1 MKTMKKIILISILL
15 LSCCL
20 FYGQGSSN
28 LGFNQVLNYEY
39 TSSLGAYSELT
50 VGTLTVPSNKVWKIT
65 SGSLHDNLNRGDQSA
80 ALLVGKLTVF
90 EINRSGNYGVA
101 NTLLTPIW
109 LSSGTY
115 SVKIQNRYSSGL
127 TFSGGLSI
135 VEFNVE

>member
-1 MKTMKKIILISILL
+1 MKKTILISFLL
-15 LSCCL
+15 LSCTL
-20 FYGQGSSN
+20 FYGQGTSYN
-28 LGFNQVLNYEY
+28 LGFSQVLNYEY
-39 TSSLGAYSELT
+39 TSNLGGYSELT

-65 SGSLHDNLNRGDQSA
+65 SGSLHDNLPQGQYSA

-115 SVKIQNRYSSGL
+115 SVKIQNRYQNPL

>member
-1 MKTMKKIILISILL
+1 M
-15 LSCCL
+15 SCSL

-28 LGFNQVLNYEY
+28 LGFSQVLNYEY
-39 TSSLGAYSELT
+39 TSSLSAYSEVT

-65 SGSLHDNLNRGDQSA
+65 SGSLQRDDNNSTNSCV
-80 ALLVGKLTVF
+80 LLVGKLTVF
-90 EINRSGNYGVA
+90 ENNRSGNYGVA

-115 SVKIQNRYSSGL
+115 SVKIQHRSAGTV

-135 VEFNVE
+135 IEFNIE